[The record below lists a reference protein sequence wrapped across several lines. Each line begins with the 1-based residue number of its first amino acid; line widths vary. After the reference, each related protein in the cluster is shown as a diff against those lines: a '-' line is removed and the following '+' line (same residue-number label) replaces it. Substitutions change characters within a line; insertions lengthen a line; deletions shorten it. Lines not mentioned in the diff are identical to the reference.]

1 MNNDKK
7 SYNLFLFVGN
17 NCRFGNKVYMYY
29 NIYVSKFFIL
39 LVLNICKSIIIIF
52 FVYIYFDMFLYC
64 IVFELEFF
72 CCIREFD
79 KKIFSRRSF
88 RKLVIRN

>member
-7 SYNLFLFVGN
+7 SDNLFLFVGN

-39 LVLNICKSIIIIF
+39 LVINVKVIIF
-52 FVYIYFDMFLYC
+52 IVNIYFVMFLYC
-64 IVFELEFF
+64 IVFELVFWF
-72 CCIREFD
+72 VVLGNLIRRF
-79 KKIFSRRSF
+79 
-88 RKLVIRN
+88 LVEGVLGS

>member
-1 MNNDKK
+1 MNNEKK

-39 LVLNICKSIIIIF
+39 LVINVKVFIIIF
-52 FVYIYFDMFLYC
+52 IVYIYFDMFLYC
-64 IVFELEFF
+64 IVFELVFWF
-72 CCIREFD
+72 VVLGNLIRRF
-79 KKIFSRRSF
+79 
-88 RKLVIRN
+88 LVEGVLGS

>member
-39 LVLNICKSIIIIF
+39 LVINVKVFIIIF
-52 FVYIYFDMFLYC
+52 IVYIYFDMFLYC
-64 IVFELEFF
+64 IVFELVFWF
-72 CCIREFD
+72 VVLGNLIRRF
-79 KKIFSRRSF
+79 
-88 RKLVIRN
+88 LVEGVLGS

>member
-1 MNNDKK
+1 MNNEKK

-39 LVLNICKSIIIIF
+39 LVINVKVSVFIIIF
-52 FVYIYFDMFLYC
+52 IVYIYFDMFLYC
-64 IVFELEFF
+64 IVFELVFWF
-72 CCIREFD
+72 VVLGNLIRRF
-79 KKIFSRRSF
+79 
-88 RKLVIRN
+88 LVEGVLGS

>member
-17 NCRFGNKVYMYY
+17 NCRFGNMVYMYY

-39 LVLNICKSIIIIF
+39 LVINVKVFIIIF
-52 FVYIYFDMFLYC
+52 IVYIYFDMFLYC
-64 IVFELEFF
+64 IVFELVFWF
-72 CCIREFD
+72 VVLGNLIRRF
-79 KKIFSRRSF
+79 
-88 RKLVIRN
+88 LVEGVLGS

>member
-52 FVYIYFDMFLYC
+52 IVYIYFDMFLYC
-64 IVFELEFF
+64 IVFELVFWF
-72 CCIREFD
+72 VVLGNLIRRF
-79 KKIFSRRSF
+79 
-88 RKLVIRN
+88 LVEGVLGS

>member
-17 NCRFGNKVYMYY
+17 NCRFGNMVYMYY

-39 LVLNICKSIIIIF
+39 LVINVKVFIIIF
-52 FVYIYFDMFLYC
+52 IVYIYFDMFLYC